1 MTQRPDPS
9 RRRLRRPAAGFT
21 VVELVVVITLMGII
35 AAVVGSFI
43 SRPVEAYMATQR
55 RADLT
60 ATADF
65 AVRRMSRDIK
75 LALPLSLRTTCIG
88 TCTTPQNSVWY
99 VEFLQTKAGG
109 RFAYNAN
116 CYTSTGC
123 SSLTTLGDVNDGSW
137 TLAASD
143 RIVLFS
149 QFNTPTCPGDLS
161 AWCGN
166 TYAPLITGFT
176 SGSSSET
183 ISFATT
189 NFTAAADQP
198 PYRFKVVEGPV
209 TFVCNPTAGTL
220 TRYSGYTLQAA
231 QPTDT
236 TAAPLNAGTAGL
248 LANNVS
254 GCGVNYDNS
263 TSAQFGLQGRGLV
276 SLRLELTRNNETVS
290 LYHQI
295 AINNVP

>member
-1 MTQRPDPS
+1 MTPTPKPHGHRFNPPS
-9 RRRLRRPAAGFT
+9 RRRAAGFT
-21 VVELVVVITLMGII
+21 LVELIVAITLMAII
-35 AAVVGSFI
+35 AGMIGSFI

-65 AVRRMSRDIK
+65 ALRRMGRDIK
-75 LALPLSLRTTCIG
+75 LALPLSLRVSQVG
-88 TCTTPQNSVWY
+88 TVWY
-99 VEFLQTKAGG
+99 IEFLQTKSGG

-123 SSLTTLGDVNDGSW
+123 SSITTLGDVNDGSW
-137 TLAASD
+137 TFAANSD

-149 QFNTPTCPGDLS
+149 QFNKPTCPGDLS

-166 TYAPLITGFT
+166 TYAPRITGFT

-189 NFTAAADQP
+189 SFGAAADQP

-209 TFVCNPTAGTL
+209 TYVCNPTAGTL
-220 TRYSGYTLQAA
+220 TRYAGYALQSN
-231 QPTDT
+231 QPTDI
-236 TAAPLNAGTAGL
+236 TAAPLNAGTAAL

-254 GCGVNYDNS
+254 ACAVSYESD
-263 TSAQFGLQGRGLV
+263 TTAQSGLQGRGLI
-276 SLRLELTRNNETVS
+276 SLQLDLTRNNETVS